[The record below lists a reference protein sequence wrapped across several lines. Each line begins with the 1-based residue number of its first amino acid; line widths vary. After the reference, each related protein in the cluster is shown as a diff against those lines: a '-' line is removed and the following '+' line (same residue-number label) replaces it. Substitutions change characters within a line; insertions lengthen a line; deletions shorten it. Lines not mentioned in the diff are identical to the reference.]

1 MNFKNIKTIW
11 KKEVRDTVRD
21 RRTMLSMILI
31 PMLLIPVILVGMFKF
46 MESQQKAQEQKTVKV
61 ALVGEGYAPEIADAF
76 KKDKRMEIV
85 TLDEDID
92 KAVADGRLDAAIVI
106 PESFAEDIRS
116 ERPAGIQFVEKST
129 NLNAMNVYSVISS
142 AVAEYNN
149 NLLQQRFSSAGVN
162 PKILTGA
169 KVETKDVATSQET
182 SGFILALII
191 PMFIVIYSIV
201 GGQYTAIDV
210 SAGEKERKTLEALL
224 LTPARRVE
232 IVMGKFL
239 AVSTVALVSIV
250 IAIGSLYVS
259 FSSVGNIGSS
269 MQSTNMGATSAAVS
283 GASIPNLD
291 FSVDPQAA
299 LLLFAVSV
307 FLVLMFSAII
317 LSISIFAKS
326 FKEAESYIGPA
337 YMIVILPIVFIN
349 SAPGFEPALLH
360 FAIPA
365 VNAVLLFKEVLMGTY
380 DVGHIALTFVSLILS
395 SAVAIVVATK
405 IYSRESVLF
414 ND

>member
-11 KKEVRDTVRD
+11 KKEVKDTVRD

-46 MESQQKAQEQKTVKV
+46 MESQQKQQEQKTVKV
-61 ALVGEGYAPEIADAF
+61 ALVGEGYAPEISDAF

-85 TLDEDID
+85 AVDGDIE
-92 KAVADGRLDAAIVI
+92 KAVADGEIDAAIVI
-106 PESFAEDIRS
+106 PESFEEDIRS
-116 ERPAGIQFVEKST
+116 ESPAGIQFVEKST

-142 AVAEYNN
+142 VVAEYNSK
-149 NLLQQRFSSAGVN
+149 LLQQRFSSAN
-162 PKILTGA
+162 IDPRILTGA
-169 KVETKDVATSQET
+169 KVETKDVATSQEA

-224 LTPARRVE
+224 LTPAKRIE

-269 MQSTNMGATSAAVS
+269 MQSNMGTSSAAVS

-291 FSVDPQAA
+291 FSVDPKAA

-349 SAPGFEPALLH
+349 SAPGFEPAMEH

-380 DVGHIALTFVSLILS
+380 DFGHIALTFVSLILS
-395 SAVAIVVATK
+395 SAVAILVATK